1 MIIQDVMSVPFAVSF
16 PVGLFGMYLLSH
28 PDSPS
33 SQALP
38 LSAGGLS
45 VGTIRGSV
53 RAMNGARVSHL
64 LRK

>member
-1 MIIQDVMSVPFAVSF
+1 
-16 PVGLFGMYLLSH
+16 MYLLSH